1 MPDPAQVD
9 RAVLARA
16 NDHVFSRV
24 RGTAHVASPYI
35 IMSDTEE
42 TIGQLV
48 AQPQAVAI
56 KCYCYGK
63 DAPKHGNLAIGEFL
77 PEAAW
82 VVSQQTGKPI
92 ILHMQK
98 DRALSDPENLHYIQT
113 MCRRYPDAKLILA
126 HCARGFAAWTVLE
139 SIRSLAGLENVWYDF
154 AAVCEDSPMAACI
167 MQTAGKRVLWGSDYP
182 ICMHRGR
189 AVSWGMGYSW
199 ILDELLPDGEGCI
212 LAAENLLALRRAASL
227 LDLDATQVQDI
238 FYNNAAE
245 LFRLE
250 G

>member
-1 MPDPAQVD
+1 
-9 RAVLARA
+9 
-16 NDHVFSRV
+16 
-24 RGTAHVASPYI
+24 
-35 IMSDTEE
+35 
-42 TIGQLV
+42 
-48 AQPQAVAI
+48 
-56 KCYCYGK
+56 
-63 DAPKHGNLAIGEFL
+63 
-77 PEAAW
+77 
-82 VVSQQTGKPI
+82 
-92 ILHMQK
+92 
-98 DRALSDPENLHYIQT
+98 
-113 MCRRYPDAKLILA
+113 
-126 HCARGFAAWTVLE
+126 
-139 SIRSLAGLENVWYDF
+139 
-154 AAVCEDSPMAACI
+154 MAACI

-212 LAAENLLALRRAASL
+212 RAAENLLAFRRAASL